1 MSNVIGVNWNL
12 IYRKQVEK
20 LNKTIDRLKRENTVM
35 IIRLAKYEKN
45 SRMVKW
51 FNDRDINENN
61 NIVTTRNRQDDN
73 VVGSSGSVHTKRD

>member
-35 IIRLAKYEKN
+35 KIRLAKHEKN

-51 FNDRDINENN
+51 YNDRDINENN
-61 NIVTTRNRQDDN
+61 NIGTTRNRQDDN
-73 VVGSSGSVHTKRD
+73 VVGSSGSVHTKGD

>member
-35 IIRLAKYEKN
+35 RIRLAKHEKN

-51 FNDRDINENN
+51 YNDRDINENN
-61 NIVTTRNRQDDN
+61 NIGTTRNRQDDN
-73 VVGSSGSVHTKRD
+73 VVGSSGSVHTKGD

>member
-1 MSNVIGVNWNL
+1 MPNVIGVNWNL

-35 IIRLAKYEKN
+35 RIRLAKHEKN

-51 FNDRDINENN
+51 HNDRDINENN
-61 NIVTTRNRQDDN
+61 NIGTTRNRQDDN
-73 VVGSSGSVHTKRD
+73 VVGSSGSVHTKGD

>member
-35 IIRLAKYEKN
+35 RIRLAKHEKN

-61 NIVTTRNRQDDN
+61 NIRTTRDRQDDN
-73 VVGSSGSVHTKRD
+73 VVGSSGSVHTKGD

>member
-35 IIRLAKYEKN
+35 RIRLAKYEKN

-61 NIVTTRNRQDDN
+61 NIRTTRNGEDN
-73 VVGSSGSVHTKRD
+73 HVVELSGRVHSARG

>member
-35 IIRLAKYEKN
+35 RIRLAKHEKN

-61 NIVTTRNRQDDN
+61 NIGTTRNRQDDN
-73 VVGSSGSVHTKRD
+73 VVGSSGSVHTKGD

>member
-35 IIRLAKYEKN
+35 RIRLAKYEKN
-45 SRMVKW
+45 SNYKR
-51 FNDRDINENN
+51 
-61 NIVTTRNRQDDN
+61 
-73 VVGSSGSVHTKRD
+73 TKS

>member
-35 IIRLAKYEKN
+35 RIRLAKHEKN

-51 FNDRDINENN
+51 YNDRDINENN
-61 NIVTTRNRQDDN
+61 NIRTTRNRQDDN
-73 VVGSSGSVHTKRD
+73 VVGSSGSVHTKGD

>member
-35 IIRLAKYEKN
+35 RIRLAKHEKK

-51 FNDRDINENN
+51 YNDRDINENN
-61 NIVTTRNRQDDN
+61 NIGTTRNRQDDN
-73 VVGSSGSVHTKRD
+73 VVGSSGSVHTKGD